1 MRTVL
6 PIVLIVIPLVEIA
19 LFVLVGDAIGLW
31 PTLAATVLTAILG
44 AALIRGRGLAAL
56 RHLQPGAAPE
66 AIPLA
71 SLLDGAVVVVAGLL
85 LIIPGFLTDLVGLVL
100 LVRPVR
106 HLFGARIYGR
116 FGAATGRDGG
126 SMGGG
131 TVIEGEA
138 VIVREPPPRPPGADT
153 SILMPPPDTK
163 PPKDPS

>member
-6 PIVLIVIPLVEIA
+6 PIALIVIPLVEIA

-31 PTLAATVLTAILG
+31 PTLAATVLTAVLG
-44 AALIRGRGLAAL
+44 AVLIRGRGLAAL

-106 HLFGARIYGR
+106 HLFGARLHGR
-116 FGAATGRDGG
+116 FGTATGHGRG

-138 VIVREPPPRPPGADT
+138 VIVREPPPRPADT
-153 SILMPPPDTK
+153 TILMPPPDPK